1 MAVTM
6 TMSNSQG
13 GELVQQF
20 MGWLAEP
27 DLEALTNTVVHWL
40 MVLVLAVVAVLVVY
54 FVVREIALRWY
65 FKGNGAAIAVWKNR
79 RRIEDELEL
88 KLGTMSRAG
97 RARIAPRQTGSWK
110 RSGVADE
117 LSNLVHQ
124 EITMRFTPGGV
135 TFTSPVKLPEKVE
148 GRPTYDAAKGV
159 LTLGVDTE
167 TGEAGTVKIKECS
180 GMVVGALPGGGK
192 TVLLEAM
199 AQAFKGKARVSMF
212 NGKLQT
218 AEEMTPELERIR
230 DVMQK
235 RLKNELDFWAGG
247 HNKALQV
254 VIIDE
259 CQVLFE
265 PEGSSKDEKAAAEA
279 RKRLVTDLVRRGRS
293 AGILVVLASQR
304 LTADAIPTSVR
315 DISNVRVAGR
325 VTRPEDAELILGR
338 RPGAEGEL
346 TPVGGQM
353 GVFVVDDGGSWK
365 SLKVYAPS

>member
-1 MAVTM
+1 M

-27 DLEALTNTVVHWL
+27 DLEALTDTLVHWL

-97 RARIAPRQTGSWK
+97 RARIAAKQTGAWK

-124 EITMRFTPGGV
+124 EVTMRFTPGGV
-135 TFTSPVKLPEKVE
+135 TFSSPVKLPEKVE

-180 GMVVGALPGGGK
+180 GMVVGALPGAGK
-192 TVLLEAM
+192 SVLLDAM
-199 AQAFKGKARVSMF
+199 AQALKGKARVSMF
-212 NGKLQT
+212 DGKVQG
-218 AEEMTPELERIR
+218 AADMTPELERIQQ
-230 DVMQK
+230 VMQK
-235 RLKNELDFWAGG
+235 RLKTGLKFWTDE
-247 HNKALQV
+247 HKQKLQV
-254 VIIDE
+254 VILDE

-265 PEGSSKDEKAAAEA
+265 PEGSSKEEKAAAEA

-315 DISNVRVAGR
+315 DIANVRVAGR
-325 VTRPEDAELILGR
+325 VTRPEDSELVLGR
-338 RPGAEGEL
+338 RPGEGEL
-346 TPVGGQM
+346 TPVGAGM
-353 GVFVVDDGGSWK
+353 GEFVVDDGPQWK
-365 SLKVYAPS
+365 QIKVYAPS

>member
-1 MAVTM
+1 M

-27 DLEALTNTVVHWL
+27 DLEALTDTLVHWL

-65 FKGNGAAIAVWKNR
+65 FKGNRAAIAIWKNKGK
-79 RRIEDELEL
+79 IADELEL

-97 RARIAPRQTGSWK
+97 RARVAAKQTGSWK
-110 RSGVADE
+110 RAGVVDE

-135 TFTSPVKLPEKVE
+135 TFSSPVKLPEKVE

-159 LTLGVDTE
+159 LTVGVDTE
-167 TGEAGTVKIKECS
+167 TGKPGIIKIRENS
-180 GMVVGALPGGGK
+180 GVVLGALPGAGK
-192 TVLLEAM
+192 SVLLDAM
-199 AQAFKGKARVSMF
+199 AQALKGKARLARF
-212 NGKLQT
+212 DGKIQT
-218 AEEMTPELERIR
+218 GADMVPELERIQQ
-230 DVMQK
+230 VMQK
-235 RLKNELDFWAGG
+235 RLKTGLKFWTED
-247 HNKALQV
+247 HDQKLQV
-254 VIIDE
+254 VVLDE

-265 PEGSSKDEKAAAEA
+265 PEGSSKEEKAAAEA

-293 AGILVVLASQR
+293 AGVLVVLASQR
-304 LTADAIPTSVR
+304 LTADAIPTAIR
-315 DISNVRVAGR
+315 DICGVRVAGR

-338 RPGAEGEL
+338 RAGEGEL
-346 TPVGGQM
+346 SPVGAGM
-353 GVFVVDDGGSWK
+353 GEFVVDDGGQWHA
-365 SLKVYAPS
+365 LKVYAPR

>member
-1 MAVTM
+1 M
-6 TMSNSQG
+6 TSNSQG

-65 FKGNGAAIAVWKNR
+65 FKGNRAAIAVWKNR

-97 RARIAPRQTGSWK
+97 RGRVAAKQTGAWK
-110 RSGVADE
+110 RAGVADE

-124 EITMRFTPGGV
+124 EITVRFSPGGV
-135 TFTSPVKLPEKVE
+135 IFSSPVKLPEKVE
-148 GRPTYDAAKGV
+148 GRSTYDAAKGV

-167 TGEAGTVKIKECS
+167 TGKPGTIKIKETS
-180 GMVVGALPGGGK
+180 GMVVGALPGRGK
-192 TVLLEAM
+192 TILLEQMEKAL
-199 AQAFKGKARVSMF
+199 KGKASVRMF
-212 NGKLQT
+212 DGKVET
-218 AEEMTPELERIR
+218 AAEMTPELERIQQ
-230 DVMQK
+230 VMQK
-235 RLKNELDFWAGG
+235 RLKAGLKFWTDE
-247 HNKALQV
+247 HKQKLQV
-254 VIIDE
+254 VVLDE
-259 CQVLFE
+259 CQVLFD
-265 PEGSSKDEKAAAEA
+265 PEGSTKEEKAAAEA

-304 LTADAIPTSVR
+304 LTADAIPTAIR
-315 DISNVRVAGR
+315 DICGVRASGG

-338 RPGAEGEL
+338 RPGEGEL
-346 TPVGGQM
+346 TPVGAET
-353 GVFVVDDGGSWK
+353 GVFVVDDGPQWK
-365 SLKVYAPS
+365 QIKVYAPR

>member
-1 MAVTM
+1 MM
-6 TMSNSQG
+6 NPL
-13 GELVQQF
+13 LVVPDTGAM
-20 MGWLAEP
+20 MGALYWL
-27 DLEALTNTVVHWL
+27 
-40 MVLVLAVVAVLVVY
+40 LVIVAAAVAVLVAY
-54 FVVREIALRWY
+54 FVVREIVLRWY
-65 FKGNGAAIAVWKNR
+65 FRGNAAAIAVWKNR

-97 RARIAPRQTGSWK
+97 GTKVRPKQTGAWK
-110 RSGVADE
+110 RAGVADE

-124 EITMRFTPGGV
+124 EITMRLTPGGV
-135 TFTSPVKLPEKVE
+135 TFTSPLKLPEKVE
-148 GRPTYDAAKGV
+148 GRPSYDAAKGV

-192 TVLLEAM
+192 TVLLEGMEKAL
-199 AQAFKGKARVSMF
+199 KGKACVNMF

-230 DVMQK
+230 NVMQK

-247 HNKALQV
+247 YTEKLQV

-265 PEGSSKDEKAAAEA
+265 PEGSSKEEKAAAEA

-315 DISNVRVAGR
+315 DIAAVRVAGR

-338 RPGAEGEL
+338 RPGEEGEP
-346 TPVGGQM
+346 TPVGAEM
-353 GVFVVDDGGSWK
+353 GVFVVDDGPQWK
-365 SLKVYAPS
+365 AIKIFAPS

>member
-1 MAVTM
+1 M
-6 TMSNSQG
+6 TTSNSQG
-13 GELVQQF
+13 GELVQEF
-20 MGWLAEP
+20 LAWLAEP
-27 DLEALTNTVVHWL
+27 DLEALTDTVVHWL

-97 RARIAPRQTGSWK
+97 RGRVAAKQTGSWK
-110 RSGVADE
+110 RAGVADE

-124 EITMRFTPGGV
+124 EITMRFTRGGV
-135 TFTSPVKLPEKVE
+135 TFSSPVKLPEKVE

-180 GMVVGALPGGGK
+180 GMVVGALPGAGK
-192 TVLLEAM
+192 SVLLDAM
-199 AQAFKGKARVSMF
+199 AEALKGKARVSMF
-212 NGKLQT
+212 DGKVQT
-218 AEEMTPELERIR
+218 AEEMRPELERIQQ
-230 DVMQK
+230 VMQK
-235 RLKNELDFWAGG
+235 RLKTGLKFWTED
-247 HNKALQV
+247 HEQKLQV
-254 VIIDE
+254 VILDE

-265 PEGSSKDEKAAAEA
+265 PEGSTKDEKQAAEA

-304 LTADAIPTSVR
+304 LTAEATPTSIR
-315 DISNVRVAGR
+315 DIAGVRLAGR

-338 RPGAEGEL
+338 RPGEGEL
-346 TPVGGQM
+346 TPVGAGM
-353 GVFVVDDGGSWK
+353 GEFVVDDGGEWRK
-365 SLKVYAPS
+365 LKVFAPS